1 MTAEIVGER
10 IYIVRTLAGE
20 TLIAEADSI
29 CLGECK
35 LRWPLHYSER
45 LEQVDHPDDAA
56 KPEADRRKVPRA
68 SWPMMPLSVL
78 MPVGEYHVM
87 VASWYR
93 VGGKMAEKIIAR
105 YREIV
110 DQVSE
115 RRVVTARTVPLEGLQ
130 QVRA

>member
-1 MTAEIVGER
+1 MVPEIIGER

-20 TLIAEADSI
+20 TLIAEADAI

-35 LRWPLHYSER
+35 LRWPLHYAER
-45 LEQVDHPDDAA
+45 LEQVDHPEDEA
-56 KPEADRRKVPRA
+56 KPEAERRKVPRA

-115 RRVVTARTVPLEGLQ
+115 RRVVTARTVPLVQ